1 MVRRIFRLA
10 LIGWIVSMV
19 VGAIAAMQARRRIGP
34 STDESADELLASA
47 VFGPLD
53 YHSTAQQLRGGT
65 LECWYGG
72 GVLDLRDAVLAP
84 EGASLTVRAVFG
96 GGQILV
102 PADWRIISKV
112 RGMGAVSDARAARG
126 VAKTAPTLTIEGIV
140 IAGGFAV
147 MSELDDEGADRLEE
161 MEAKRHEETTL
172 KSVAVAPQSVAPD
185 SVAPESVAV
194 TEMEPA
200 SAN

>member
-1 MVRRIFRLA
+1 MVRRIIRLA
-10 LIGWIVSMV
+10 VIGWIVSMV
-19 VGAIAAMQARRRIGP
+19 VGAIAAMQAKRRIGP

-47 VFGPLD
+47 VFGPLA
-53 YHSTAQQLRGGT
+53 YHSTAQQLRGGI

-72 GVLDLRDAVLAP
+72 GVLDLRDAILAP
-84 EGASLTVRAVFG
+84 EGAILTVRAVFG

-102 PADWRIISKV
+102 PADWRVISNV
-112 RGMGAVSDARAARG
+112 RGMGAVSDARAAKG
-126 VAKTAPTLTIEGIV
+126 VAETAPTLTIEGIV

-147 MSELDDEGADRLEE
+147 MSELDDDGAEWLEE
-161 MEAKRHEETTL
+161 MEAKQHREATPRSASVMPASVMPA
-172 KSVAVAPQSVAPD
+172 SVAA
-185 SVAPESVAV
+185 